1 MYVDL
6 LFSYTFNRVVMK
18 TALEFTVNVFI
29 TDQSKSTL
37 DISPSSLVVF
47 SSSNVLLP
55 SSMQSNNLLTS
66 LILSSLT
73 ETLSPSPATLSPS
86 PPTLSPSS

>member
-1 MYVDL
+1 MYIDL
-6 LFSYTFNRVVMK
+6 LFSYAFNRVVMK
-18 TALEFTVNVFI
+18 IALEFTVNVFI
-29 TDQSKSTL
+29 IDQSKSTL

-47 SSSNVLLP
+47 SSSIVLLP

>member
-1 MYVDL
+1 
-6 LFSYTFNRVVMK
+6 MK

-37 DISPSSLVVF
+37 DISPSSFVVF